1 MKFLE
6 DYGFSQEEFE
16 EFMNNTPKKLI
27 DKLEEHEE
35 LVRVNLQFVK
45 DLGTSVY
52 KEIFIN
58 YPDIFLL
65 DASVF
70 AKTFTQYETDELIE
84 SLNNNFKVVE
94 YL

>member
-16 EFMNNTPKKLI
+16 ELMNNTTKKLI
-27 DKLEEHEE
+27 DKLEEHED

>member
-6 DYGFSQEEFE
+6 DYGFCQEEFE

-27 DKLEEHEE
+27 DKLEEHED

>member
-16 EFMNNTPKKLI
+16 EFMTNTPKKLI
-27 DKLEEHEE
+27 DKLEEHED

>member
-1 MKFLE
+1 
-6 DYGFSQEEFE
+6 
-16 EFMNNTPKKLI
+16 MNNTPKKLI
-27 DKLEEHEE
+27 DKLEEHED